1 MDAPGSLSQVDLV
14 SRDDIVALAGVD
26 GPCVSVFMPTHR
38 HGPDTLQGP
47 IRLRNLA
54 DQAARAMADEGHDP
68 GLVDEILAPLRS
80 LVDEADFWQH
90 QSDGLAVFA
99 ARGRSSHFRVPLT
112 LREEVTVSPS
122 FRVAPLVPL
131 LSGGGRFF
139 VLAVSQNAVRL
150 FDASRHRIVEL
161 DLGPIPTSMD
171 EALAHEDPERQ
182 LQVRSS
188 GGPAGQFHGHGAGD
202 EVDKAAIERFLR
214 AVDHGLRE
222 RIGPADQPLVLA
234 SVAYYL
240 PIFQAVSSYPHVVD
254 AVAEGNPDHRSAE
267 ELHAAAWPL
276 VEGRFTSRLARDLDR
291 FGTASGTGLTATAP
305 DEVAAMA
312 RQGRVDTLFVCD
324 GVAPDPRTDTAVLDT
339 LVNGGQV
346 IGVEAPVVDDAAV
359 AALLRA

>member
-14 SRDDIVALAGVD
+14 TRDEVVALARVD

-38 HGPDTLQGP
+38 HGPETLQGP

-54 DQAARAMADEGHDP
+54 DQAARTLTDDGHDAP
-68 GLVDEILAPLRS
+68 LVDQLLGPVRALI
-80 LVDEADFWQH
+80 DDADFWQH

-99 ARGRSSHFRVPLT
+99 APGWSWHARVPLD
-112 LREEVTVSPS
+112 LREEVTVAPS
-122 FRVAPLVPL
+122 FRVAPLIPL

-139 VLAVSQNAVRL
+139 LLAVSQNAIRL
-150 FDASRHRIVEL
+150 FDAGRHRISEL
-161 DLGPIPTSMD
+161 DLGPIPASID

-202 EVDKAAIERFLR
+202 EVDKATIERFLR

-222 RIGPADQPLVLA
+222 RIGPSDQPLVLA

-240 PIFQAVSSYPHVVD
+240 PIFQAVSSYPNLVD
-254 AVAEGNPDHRSAE
+254 AAVEGNPDHRSAE
-267 ELHAAAWPL
+267 ELHAAAWPI
-276 VEGRFTSRLARDLDR
+276 VEERFTAGLERELDR
-291 FGTASGTGLTATAP
+291 FGTASGTGLTATDP

-312 RQGRVDTLFVCD
+312 QQGRVDTLLVAD
-324 GVAPDPRTDTAVLDT
+324 GVEPDARVDAAVLDT
-339 LVNGGQV
+339 LVNGGRV
-346 IGVEAPVVDDAAV
+346 VGVEAAV
-359 AALLRA
+359 ADTPAAALLRA